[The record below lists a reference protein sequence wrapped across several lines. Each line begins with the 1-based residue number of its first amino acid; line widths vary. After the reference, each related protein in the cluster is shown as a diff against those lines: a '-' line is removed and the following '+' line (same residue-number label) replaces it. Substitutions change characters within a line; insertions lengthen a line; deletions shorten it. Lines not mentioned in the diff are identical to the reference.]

1 MAVEERWPLVEVGVS
16 ETVVIISLKC
26 FILWEPFV
34 NLENGTK
41 DEEFNHPR
49 PLSVKKAGLLIVCDS
64 TNHRCLNC
72 VESLLQSLEVRVV
85 REESLCFQV
94 QQQIPLM
101 QRDIVTRI
109 TPQSP

>member
-1 MAVEERWPLVEVGVS
+1 MENSTILVPCKLEKQDCLWSVIPLTTE
-16 ETVVIISLKC
+16 L
-26 FILWEPFV
+26 
-34 NLENGTK
+34 
-41 DEEFNHPR
+41 
-49 PLSVKKAGLLIVCDS
+49 
-64 TNHRCLNC
+64 RCLNC
-72 VESLLQSLEVRVV
+72 VESLLQLEVRVV

>member
-1 MAVEERWPLVEVGVS
+1 MENSTILVPCQFEKQDCLWSAIPLNTE
-16 ETVVIISLKC
+16 L
-26 FILWEPFV
+26 
-34 NLENGTK
+34 
-41 DEEFNHPR
+41 
-49 PLSVKKAGLLIVCDS
+49 
-64 TNHRCLNC
+64 RCLNC

-109 TPQSP
+109 TAQSP

>member
-41 DEEFNHPR
+41 DEEFNYPR
-49 PLSVKKAGLLIVCDS
+49 
-64 TNHRCLNC
+64 
-72 VESLLQSLEVRVV
+72 SL
-85 REESLCFQV
+85 
-94 QQQIPLM
+94 
-101 QRDIVTRI
+101 
-109 TPQSP
+109 

>member
-1 MAVEERWPLVEVGVS
+1 M
-16 ETVVIISLKC
+16 
-26 FILWEPFV
+26 
-34 NLENGTK
+34 
-41 DEEFNHPR
+41 
-49 PLSVKKAGLLIVCDS
+49 VCDS